1 MKISGNTIFIAGGTA
16 GIGLG
21 MAMRFKDAGNT
32 VIVGGRN
39 QDALARIAAEHSD
52 IATIEID
59 TTNPDSIAATATELT
74 TRFPDLNVLWRPA
87 TSVDS
92 DHTRITGHRR
102 NPDGDE
108 VPEVRR
114 RL

>member
-1 MKISGNTIFIAGGTA
+1 MAVFDRSVSWVTGPLACYAAGFAAELPARGWGSDSIYLHLRLMRELSA
-16 GIGLG
+16 WMSAQGLG
-21 MAMRFKDAGNT
+21 TG
-32 VIVGGRN
+32 
-39 QDALARIAAEHSD
+39 Q
-52 IATIEID
+52 
-59 TTNPDSIAATATELT
+59 
-74 TRFPDLNVLWRPA
+74 LWRPA

>member
-1 MKISGNTIFIAGGTA
+1 MARADKLFKRLTAARLDNT
-16 GIGLG
+16 L
-21 MAMRFKDAGNT
+21 DY
-32 VIVGGRN
+32 
-39 QDALARIAAEHSD
+39 EY
-52 IATIEID
+52 
-59 TTNPDSIAATATELT
+59 
-74 TRFPDLNVLWRPA
+74 WRPA

>member
-1 MKISGNTIFIAGGTA
+1 MTLADPVSLDLKRHLRTLK
-16 GIGLG
+16 LG
-21 MAMRFKDAGNT
+21 QLLATLPDRLT
-32 VIVGGRN
+32 
-39 QDALARIAAEHSD
+39 LARQQQLPHADFLE
-52 IATIEID
+52 
-59 TTNPDSIAATATELT
+59 
-74 TRFPDLNVLWRPA
+74 LWRPA

>member
-1 MKISGNTIFIAGGTA
+1 MLRRQFPRQVSTLHLEGRPVLA
-16 GIGLG
+16 
-21 MAMRFKDAGNT
+21 AMSRHYQGVIIMSADPFEALILT
-32 VIVGGRN
+32 VLSQNRTGEIVRKVYPRLE
-39 QDALARIAAEHSD
+39 A
-52 IATIEID
+52 
-59 TTNPDSIAATATELT
+59 
-74 TRFPDLNVLWRPA
+74 WRPA

>member
-1 MKISGNTIFIAGGTA
+1 MEMSTKLPGLQLAGHKDINVTMNYNTIYPQQAINAHRDFIARRRALRPADEYRPVT
-16 GIGLG
+16 
-21 MAMRFKDAGNT
+21 DAEWNEFRGHF
-32 VIVGGRN
+32 
-39 QDALARIAAEHSD
+39 ARRKVA
-52 IATIEID
+52 
-59 TTNPDSIAATATELT
+59 
-74 TRFPDLNVLWRPA
+74 LWRPA

>member
-1 MKISGNTIFIAGGTA
+1 MRVQRVLMPGSEAESWTV
-16 GIGLG
+16 LG
-21 MAMRFKDAGNT
+21 DDQVPLEPVERFLGYLT
-32 VIVGGRN
+32 
-39 QDALARIAAEHSD
+39 S
-52 IATIEID
+52 IEK
-59 TTNPDSIAATATELT
+59 
-74 TRFPDLNVLWRPA
+74 WRPA

>member
-1 MKISGNTIFIAGGTA
+1 MVTKYQKFGDGY
-16 GIGLG
+16 
-21 MAMRFKDAGNT
+21 K
-32 VIVGGRN
+32 
-39 QDALARIAAEHSD
+39 
-52 IATIEID
+52 
-59 TTNPDSIAATATELT
+59 
-74 TRFPDLNVLWRPA
+74 WRPA

>member
-1 MKISGNTIFIAGGTA
+1 MIDVVTGQF
-16 GIGLG
+16 GLTR
-21 MAMRFKDAGNT
+21 MPF
-32 VIVGGRN
+32 GR
-39 QDALARIAAEHSD
+39 DLPPSRLHRHRDCAEAA
-52 IATIEID
+52 
-59 TTNPDSIAATATELT
+59 
-74 TRFPDLNVLWRPA
+74 WRPA

-114 RL
+114 RI